1 MKSNDTVHETLEQMK
16 ERIERDRKNRRQYK
30 NLLERYNQLSKIL
43 SDICVD
49 ELMLIYYIRN
59 ICRSGALFTY
69 KNLAKKEYIFSQE
82 KQKIINNIK
91 K

>member
-1 MKSNDTVHETLEQMK
+1 MKSNHSVHETLEQLK
-16 ERIERDRKNRRQYK
+16 ERIEKSRKNRRHYK
-30 NLLERYNQLSKIL
+30 VMLERYNQLSAIL

-59 ICRSGALFTY
+59 CLRSGALFTY
-69 KNLAKKEYIFSQE
+69 KNLAKREYFYWQE
-82 KQKIINNIK
+82 QQKIK